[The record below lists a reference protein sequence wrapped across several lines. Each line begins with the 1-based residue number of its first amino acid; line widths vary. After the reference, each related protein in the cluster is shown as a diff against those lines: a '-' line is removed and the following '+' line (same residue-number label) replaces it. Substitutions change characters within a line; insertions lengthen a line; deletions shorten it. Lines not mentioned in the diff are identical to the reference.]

1 MQSEPSALIASLM
14 TRFRSGDR
22 QAVGELVDSLYPEL
36 RRIAAF
42 RMYRES
48 QEHTWTPT
56 VLVNELYLELVKIR
70 ALRPADI
77 GEDERE
83 AFLRLSGFLMR
94 RLLIHHARPLSK
106 KANKVPLTDLYP
118 EENGLDNLAA
128 VEAMLGR
135 LAAIDPKLR
144 VVVEMRVFEGQG
156 LEEIGR
162 AIGCSLRTVSTHW
175 NFAKRWLQGELG
187 PAAREP

>member
-106 KANKVPLTDLYP
+106 NS
-118 EENGLDNLAA
+118 G
-128 VEAMLGR
+128 
-135 LAAIDPKLR
+135 
-144 VVVEMRVFEGQG
+144 
-156 LEEIGR
+156 
-162 AIGCSLRTVSTHW
+162 H
-175 NFAKRWLQGELG
+175 
-187 PAAREP
+187 